1 MPSRRSL
8 ISIRAFTAIFI
19 SCKYSYSGAFRTF
32 AAMQKKFLSNLALIL
47 GLNLLIKTFWVF
59 GIDREVQ
66 KVVGTE
72 DYGLYFALF
81 NFSFLLNILLD
92 VGITNFNNKN
102 IAQNN
107 HLLTK
112 HFSSLTVL
120 KFLLAVVYIIVTAI
134 CGLLIGYDDRL
145 MRLLLWLGLNQFL
158 ISFILYLR
166 SNLAG
171 LHLFRMDSFISVLD
185 RTIMIIICLGLL
197 YGNWVKEMDIMYYV
211 YAQTAGYFL
220 TAAITFF
227 IVVGKTHALRL
238 KWSLPFSMMILKK
251 SFPFAILVLLMTFYN
266 RIDTVMLERMLPDGQ
281 GAYQSGIYAQGY
293 RFLDATNMIAFLF
306 SGLLLPIFSRMI
318 KHKESVEQLVKLSF
332 TILITPAMV
341 IGAGCFFYQ
350 HELMELLYGK
360 IHVTESE
367 PVFALLMACFIP
379 ISTTYIFGTLL
390 TANGNLKE
398 LNIMAAS
405 GMAVNITLN
414 IFLIPVFSSLG
425 SALASLITQG
435 LSALVQVLI
444 VQREFKF
451 KVNKRLLGTFTVYAV
466 GVFGI
471 NYFSKMLPYD
481 WRMNFC
487 IMLIS
492 CGLWAFMTGFVTV
505 RGILRVFKYG

>member
-1 MPSRRSL
+1 
-8 ISIRAFTAIFI
+8 
-19 SCKYSYSGAFRTF
+19 
-32 AAMQKKFLSNLALIL
+32 MQRKFLSNLALVL
-47 GLNLLIKTFWVF
+47 GLNLLIKTYWVF

-112 HFSSLTVL
+112 HFSSLAVL
-120 KFLLAVVYIIVTAI
+120 KFMLAILYIVVTAI
-134 CGLLIGYDDRL
+134 CGWIIGYDERL
-145 MRLLLWLGLNQFL
+145 MRLLLWLGFNQFL

-171 LHLFRMDSFISVLD
+171 LHLFRTDSIISVLD
-185 RTIMIIICLGLL
+185 RSIMIILCIGLL
-197 YGNWVKEMDIMYYV
+197 YGNWVEEMDIMYYV
-211 YAQTAGYFL
+211 YAQTAGYLL
-220 TAAITFF
+220 TAVITFL
-227 IVVGKTHALRL
+227 IVVGKTHSLRL
-238 KWSLPFSMMILKK
+238 KWSLPFSLMILKK

-266 RIDTVMLERMLPDGQ
+266 RIDTVMLERMLPDGE
-281 GAYQSGIYAQGY
+281 GAYQSGLYAQGY

-318 KHKESVEQLVKLSF
+318 KYKESVEHLVKLSF
-332 TILITPAMV
+332 TILITPALI
-341 IGAGCFFYQ
+341 IGAGCFFYR

-360 IHVTESE
+360 IHVPESE

-398 LNIMAAS
+398 LNIMAAG

-414 IFLIPVFSSLG
+414 LFLIPQFSSFG
-425 SALASLITQG
+425 SAMASLITQG
-435 LSALVQVLI
+435 VSAIVQVLI
-444 VQREFKF
+444 VQRAFKF
-451 KVNKRLLGTFTVYAV
+451 KVNKRLLITLFMYGI

-471 NYFSKMLPYD
+471 NYFSRMLTDD
-481 WRMNFC
+481 WMMNFA

-492 CGLWAFMTGFVTV
+492 CGLWAFISGLITV
-505 RGILRVFKYG
+505 KGIFRVFKYS